1 MNSDAIIL
9 RKLAWKYIEFANSE
23 KNMENIRLHKA
34 VNDLKPIRPVVLID
48 EIPWNEMNIDNELTL
63 QCVDPYLRK
72 IEWFLRSRI
81 YKGKY
86 MPADMVCPNFIP
98 VRKIVNST
106 GIGITVKE
114 KVLSTDEA
122 NHIVSHEYEDILQ
135 TEEDLARLHGPV
147 LSYDEAQTMKNYN
160 LVGEILADIIPV
172 RLVGRGYFSVG
183 PWDDI
188 ARYRGVTNLLMDLMD
203 RPEFMHATVRKLTDI
218 YLSELEQLERLGLL
232 DTYAEDLHCT
242 PSFTDDLPSRG
253 YDGETT
259 TRKDI
264 WGRGFSQIFGQVSKA
279 MHEEFDIEYMKELVG
294 GCGLVYYGCC
304 EPLDKKIDIVEKIPN
319 LRKISVTPWAD
330 VDIAAE
336 AINKKYVLSSKPNP
350 SMVATP
356 LPDQDALK
364 KELGTILNA
373 CRRNGCACDIVLKDI
388 STCCKRPQNIFEWEQ
403 IAMDMVRNY

>member
-122 NHIVSHEYEDILQ
+122 NHIVSHEYEDIPL
-135 TEEDLARLHGPV
+135 
-147 LSYDEAQTMKNYN
+147 
-160 LVGEILADIIPV
+160 
-172 RLVGRGYFSVG
+172 GR
-183 PWDDI
+183 
-188 ARYRGVTNLLMDLMD
+188 
-203 RPEFMHATVRKLTDI
+203 
-218 YLSELEQLERLGLL
+218 
-232 DTYAEDLHCT
+232 C
-242 PSFTDDLPSRG
+242 
-253 YDGETT
+253 
-259 TRKDI
+259 
-264 WGRGFSQIFGQVSKA
+264 
-279 MHEEFDIEYMKELVG
+279 
-294 GCGLVYYGCC
+294 
-304 EPLDKKIDIVEKIPN
+304 
-319 LRKISVTPWAD
+319 
-330 VDIAAE
+330 
-336 AINKKYVLSSKPNP
+336 
-350 SMVATP
+350 
-356 LPDQDALK
+356 
-364 KELGTILNA
+364 
-373 CRRNGCACDIVLKDI
+373 
-388 STCCKRPQNIFEWEQ
+388 
-403 IAMDMVRNY
+403 